1 LFAHFKQVIEI
12 LNTDAA
18 ADERKAMRLL
28 RSRSQGSAASS
39 AAMLNRVGDK
49 TDPCN
54 NPTSIVIGI
63 LSSPHISTTV
73 FA

>member
-39 AAMLNRVGDK
+39 AAMLPNIKATVRLVL
-49 TDPCN
+49 N
-54 NPTSIVIGI
+54 EGI
-63 LSSPHISTTV
+63 L
-73 FA
+73 

>member
-28 RSRSQGSAASS
+28 RSKSQGMAASS
-39 AAMLNRVGDK
+39 AAMLPNIK
-49 TDPCN
+49 A
-54 NPTSIVIGI
+54 
-63 LSSPHISTTV
+63 TV
-73 FA
+73 RLVLNEGML